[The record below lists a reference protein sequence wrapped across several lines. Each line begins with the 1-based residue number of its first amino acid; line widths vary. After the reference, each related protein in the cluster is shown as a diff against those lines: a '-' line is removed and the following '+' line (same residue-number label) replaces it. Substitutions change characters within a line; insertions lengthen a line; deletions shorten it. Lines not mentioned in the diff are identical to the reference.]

1 MTKRT
6 ESSLHGTIVSQ
17 FSGFVISLQE
27 KHFLSLEAE
36 NNNGIIGKNMLLK
49 VVQLNFYRHF

>member
-36 NNNGIIGKNMLLK
+36 NNNGIVGKK
-49 VVQLNFYRHF
+49 YAVKSGAT